1 MVWVAFIGIAFND
14 WFMEGLVGISG
25 KSFYFDEALGLLWL
39 NFHFHRLLWFSIH
52 LHRLLWFEIFSKL
65 TWLRYII
72 FSVDFNEIQRSNFE
86 RHPLMKSCR
95 TNYEIYWSVAKHSD
109 RVKTILICLWLPNY
123 NSMTADFITF
133 I

>member
-1 MVWVAFIGIAFND
+1 MGRFYWNRIQWLIYGR
-14 WFMEGLVGISG
+14 SG
-25 KSFYFDEALGLLWL
+25 WDVREVFLILCSICAL
-39 NFHFHRLLWFSIH
+39 FHLHRLLWFSIH
-52 LHRLLWFEIFSKL
+52 LHRLLWFEIFLKL